1 MNQPSPPDP
10 EAKTNDRV
18 DSAMRPQRLLD
29 LVGQDKIKDSL
40 AVLIANAR
48 KCEGTLDHILL
59 CGPLGYGKSTLAHVM
74 AKEMGVNI
82 KITAGPVI
90 ERQGDLAAIL
100 TNLREGDVLFIDEVH
115 RLGRAVEE
123 VLYPA
128 MEDFVLDLVVG
139 KGSGARSIQLKL
151 PRFTVIG
158 AATRVAQVNDRLRSQ
173 MLVYDFTP
181 YDVDDLARIIVFL
194 AKQQGISIDTQAAKI
209 VADGSHGSPG
219 RAATLLMK
227 VHKIAVTNA
236 DGHIT
241 PQIAK
246 DSLSVFGSVEPLP
259 VRDRLPIPDDAKL
272 FVWQR
277 DNGRCVICGSQEKLE
292 YDHIIPISKGG
303 SNTARN
309 IQLLCEKHNRSKG
322 ADLV

>member
-259 VRDRLPIPDDAKL
+259 VRDRLPIPDDAKI